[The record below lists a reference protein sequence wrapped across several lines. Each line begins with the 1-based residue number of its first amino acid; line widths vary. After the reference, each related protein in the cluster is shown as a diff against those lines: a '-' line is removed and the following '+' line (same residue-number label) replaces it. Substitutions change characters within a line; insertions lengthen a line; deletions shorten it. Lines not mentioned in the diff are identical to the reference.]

1 MKWSVLIIQTD
12 AICSCL
18 SLLSVD
24 EGSDTV
30 DHVLDKLSLGSSK
43 SSSVGD
49 IEDTVVG
56 LSVLSVDTSNL
67 DVVFIGNLVELFLVL
82 HQLWK
87 FDMD

>member
-1 MKWSVLIIQTD
+1 
-12 AICSCL
+12 
-18 SLLSVD
+18 
-24 EGSDTV
+24 
-30 DHVLDKLSLGSSK
+30 LDKLSLGSSK